1 MLHIINIILEDAVLA
16 LTSFISPLVCSIN
29 VINIVTLLLM
39 QMKLLTKILL
49 RYPVL
54 IILR

>member
-16 LTSFISPLVCSIN
+16 LTSF
-29 VINIVTLLLM
+29 IVTLLLM